1 MPFGRRA
8 PTDLEKRLG
17 HRFKRLDL
25 LDLALTHRS
34 WANEK
39 GEPEHYERLEF
50 LGDAVLG
57 VVTAEWLY
65 LRHPELPEGELSK
78 LKAQLVSRTAL
89 AHHAQARLGL
99 GESLKL
105 GVGEERSGGRTKA
118 SLLADSMEALFGA
131 VFLDGGLDAAK
142 GVILRMLE
150 EQGEPQGQRQ
160 LLASDAKTRLQETL
174 QALGEEL
181 PDYRLAGTTGPDH
194 SKVFTVEAWVSG
206 EPLGRGEGPSK
217 KVAEQKAAADALDR
231 LAEREAPTG
240 GPAEESSGEPFPK

>member
-8 PTDLEKRLG
+8 TTDLEKRLG

-25 LDLALTHRS
+25 LELALTHRS

-57 VVTAEWLY
+57 LVAAEWLY

-78 LKAQLVSRTAL
+78 LKAQLVSRNAL
-89 AHHAQARLGL
+89 AKHALARLSL
-99 GESLKL
+99 GESLRL

-118 SLLADSMEALFGA
+118 SLLADSMEAIFGA
-131 VFLDGGLDAAK
+131 VYLDSGLEAART
-142 GVILRMLE
+142 VILLMLE
-150 EQGEPQGQRQ
+150 EQGEEREQRQ
-160 LLASDAKTRLQETL
+160 LLAFDAKTRFQETI
-174 QALGEEL
+174 QALGGEL
-181 PDYRLAGTTGPDH
+181 PDYRLVGSSGPDH

-217 KVAEQKAAADALDR
+217 KIAEQKAAADALAQLERRDAQD
-231 LAEREAPTG
+231 AENP
-240 GPAEESSGEPFPK
+240 EE